1 MAVDVVLVVVVVV
14 DVSVIDV
21 AFVINTS
28 VVVGGD
34 GALVEPPPE
43 LGTSVIFKLL
53 NLVGFI

>member
-28 VVVGGD
+28 VVVGCD
-34 GALVEPPPE
+34 GPLVVPPPE

>member
-14 DVSVIDV
+14 DVSVMDV
-21 AFVINTS
+21 AFVINAS

-34 GALVEPPPE
+34 GALVVPPPE

-53 NLVGFI
+53 NLLGFI